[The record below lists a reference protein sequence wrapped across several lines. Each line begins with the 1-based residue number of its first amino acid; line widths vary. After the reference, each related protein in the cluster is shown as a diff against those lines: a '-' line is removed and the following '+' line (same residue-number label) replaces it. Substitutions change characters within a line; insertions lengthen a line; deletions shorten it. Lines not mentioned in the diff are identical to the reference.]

1 VFVPE
6 QAQEPPL
13 QPPNN
18 HPYITPFYHP
28 EFATWTMYG
37 RGIADVVGFWF
48 EWQVFGG
55 VLSFKHGGGGG
66 CGKEIM
72 LGRGAGGKKQDE
84 DGGDVRR
91 TKRRKEGETG
101 RNDNAGEGCSTRAVR
116 VI

>member
-1 VFVPE
+1 
-6 QAQEPPL
+6 
-13 QPPNN
+13 
-18 HPYITPFYHP
+18 
-28 EFATWTMYG
+28 
-37 RGIADVVGFWF
+37 
-48 EWQVFGG
+48 
-55 VLSFKHGGGGG
+55 
-66 CGKEIM
+66 M